1 MSVDP
6 TPYDALQ
13 DDRLERIEEL
23 VSSEYTDDGGT
34 EVSFPVVDQ
43 GMDDEQWGALM
54 KAFGSG
60 VISFGQFPY
69 RMIVDDDADV
79 TNQVR
84 ITPATDM
91 ATKDSV
97 AVIEGFAHRL
107 LEDKM
112 LTIPAVST
120 RTKYTVAL
128 QYDPVR
134 AKDEGTPVILDVFAG
149 TLDQTQGKKYVLVYE
164 GYRDSSSVL
173 SQMEWTPVRS
183 RLAPTITVQRKEHLP
198 NPQHSG
204 LIWGTRCYCS
214 ATGEEYLLS
223 HHPTEDYMRWQLLD
237 PAFLSPP
244 WVDVKDNSS
253 YPWPGH
259 GSKRGYRKI
268 GDTLELRGRF
278 TRASGDNFKVGGGG
292 SGFGYYVFNV
302 AAYAG
307 EKIVHE
313 QRFITASAGNQ
324 YQKLCV
330 VTVTAEGELYVM
342 PVLEETPWVSID
354 GVRVMIR

>member
-1 MSVDP
+1 MA
-6 TPYDALQ
+6 TN
-13 DDRLERIEEL
+13 EEL
-23 VSSEYTDDGGT
+23 ETRIAELEGMVVSSYDPPSGPEYSYPSPGR
-34 EVSFPVVDQ
+34 PMDQ
-43 GMDDEQWGALM
+43 DQWSELM
-54 KAFGSG
+54 KSFGSG
-60 VISFGQFPY
+60 IISFGQFPY
-69 RMIVDDDADV
+69 RMIVEADV
-79 TNQVR
+79 DATGK
-84 ITPATDM
+84 ITIIPATDM

-97 AVIEGFAHRL
+97 GVIEGYAHRL
-107 LEDKM
+107 MEKKEFEV
-112 LTIPAVST
+112 PAVTT

-134 AKDEGTPVILDVFAG
+134 AEGGGESVILDMFSG
-149 TLDQTQGKKYVLVYE
+149 TLDQSQGKKYVLVYE
-164 GYRDSSSVL
+164 GWRDPSTLL
-173 SQMEWTPVRS
+173 SQMTWTPVRS

-223 HHPTEDYMRWQLLD
+223 HHPTEEYMRWQLLD

-244 WVDVKDNSS
+244 WTDAPDNSS

-278 TRASGDNFKVGGGG
+278 TRASGANFEVGGGS

-302 AAYAG
+302 SAYAG

-313 QRFITASAGNQ
+313 QRFITASAGNK

-342 PVLEETPWVSID
+342 PVLGDTPWVSID
-354 GVRVMIR
+354 GVRLMIR